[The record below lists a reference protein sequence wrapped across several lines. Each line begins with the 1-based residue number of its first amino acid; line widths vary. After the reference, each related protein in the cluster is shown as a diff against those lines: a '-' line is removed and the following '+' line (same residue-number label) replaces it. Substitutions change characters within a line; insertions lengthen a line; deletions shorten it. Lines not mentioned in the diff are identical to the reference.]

1 VLPSVKEQAA
11 NKIGLAQLPGEMTAE
26 QLLAKLGVPSDA
38 NAKKLAEGLLLHHET
53 TEYRL
58 VRLDGSD
65 EFERVVY
72 LKKDLPALP
81 PDALPAADAFAALV
95 EAEAKHQAQLDA
107 PIFPR
112 IDGLSEKTKT

>member
-26 QLLAKLGVPSDA
+26 QLLAKLGVPS
-38 NAKKLAEGLLLHHET
+38 NVKKLAEGLLLNHET

-81 PDALPAADAFAALV
+81 PDALPAAYAFAALV

-112 IDGLSEKTKT
+112 IDGLTEKTKT